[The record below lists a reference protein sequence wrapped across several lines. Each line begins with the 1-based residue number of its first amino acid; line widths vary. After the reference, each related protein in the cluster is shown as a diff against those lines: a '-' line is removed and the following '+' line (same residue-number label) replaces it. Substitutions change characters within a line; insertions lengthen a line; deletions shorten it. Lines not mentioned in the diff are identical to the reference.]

1 MKRHPNNV
9 QPEAGIEHDSGI
21 ESRRIRRNSAWM
33 IGEQVARLSIAVLVT
48 AWIARVL
55 GPESMGRLSFALA
68 LFSMLG
74 IVATVGLNRIAVRE
88 FVARPTA
95 KGQRRLL
102 ATTLTMRW
110 LAGALMSI
118 AALVTC
124 AILSPENLLLVAI
137 LAPGYFFSAFEAIGL
152 LYQARQ
158 DSGAVTITRLLAFA
172 ASTAIKVGI
181 LAAGG
186 GLVAITTAC
195 LIDWIF
201 GGLALA
207 LLYRRDNP
215 QVRLPRPDWAMA
227 RTLFSESRVEIVA
240 GFSGM
245 AFMRVDQI
253 MLQTM
258 RDPSQVAMMAI
269 SSRLTEA
276 WYFVPA
282 AIVASTYP
290 VIVQLRD
297 SDPEDAARRVR
308 TLYRYLVMLSVAVG
322 LVVTVAAAPVIQLLY
337 GSAYLEAADVL
348 VIQTWCGVFMSL
360 GLASGAW
367 LMSRREGVLNLRR
380 NALGMIVNVAF
391 NLWLIPAHGAVGA
404 AWATLLGFFAA
415 YFVYDFLDPR
425 AHAVGREKLRALA
438 WR

>member
-1 MKRHPNNV
+1 MKQRPATV
-9 QPEAGIEHDSGI
+9 DIDSEVDREI
-21 ESRRIRRNSAWM
+21 ESAKIRRNSAWM
-33 IGEQVARLSIAVLVT
+33 IAEQVVRLSIAVLVT

-55 GPESMGRLSFALA
+55 GPEDMGRLSFGLA

-74 IVATVGLNRIAVRE
+74 VVATVGLNRIAVRE
-88 FVARPTA
+88 FVAHSAPDA
-95 KGQRRLL
+95 ERRLL
-102 ATTLTMRW
+102 ATTLAMRW
-110 LAGALMSI
+110 LAGGFMSVVAI
-118 AALVTC
+118 ITC
-124 AILSPENLLLVAI
+124 AVLSPENLVLVAI
-137 LAPGYFFSAFEAIGL
+137 LAPGYFFTAFEVVGL

-158 DSGAVTITRLLAFA
+158 NSGAITITRLLAFA
-172 ASTAIKVGI
+172 ASTAIKICI

-186 GLVAITTAC
+186 GLVAITVAC
-195 LIDWIF
+195 LIDWVF

-207 LLYRRDNP
+207 LLYRRHHP
-215 QVRLPRPDWAMA
+215 AVRLPRPDWKLA
-227 RTLFSESRVEIVA
+227 RTLFSESRVEIIA

-253 MLQTM
+253 MLQAM
-258 RDPSQVAMMAI
+258 REPSQVAMMAI

-290 VIVQLRD
+290 VIVQLQER
-297 SDPEDAARRVR
+297 DPEAASKRMRL
-308 TLYRYLVMLSVAVG
+308 LYRYLVLLSVAVG
-322 LVVTVAAAPVIQLLY
+322 LVVTVVAAPVIELLY
-337 GSAYLEAADVL
+337 GAAYLQAAKVL

-380 NALGMIVNVAF
+380 NVLGMVVNVGF
-391 NLWLIPAHGAVGA
+391 NLWLIPGYGAVGS
-404 AWATLLGFFAA
+404 AWATLCGFVAA

-425 AHAVGREKLRALA
+425 ARQMGREKLRGLA